1 MPVHNNDIA
10 NVFDEIADFLEIE
23 GENPFRIRAYRN
35 AAGTVRGLGTELK
48 DMVAGNADL
57 TELAGI
63 GKELAAKIHEI
74 LETGTAKALT
84 KLHARIPRTVIEI
97 LRLPNLGPKRVRVLY
112 AAAVPGG
119 RERRHPGPG
128 WFR

>member
-48 DMVAGNADL
+48 DMVAGNADPW
-57 TELAGI
+57 
-63 GKELAAKIHEI
+63 KR
-74 LETGTAKALT
+74 
-84 KLHARIPRTVIEI
+84 AR
-97 LRLPNLGPKRVRVLY
+97 PKPSPSCTR
-112 AAAVPGG
+112 AFPG
-119 RERRHPGPG
+119 RSSK
-128 WFR
+128 F

>member
-57 TELAGI
+57 TEPGNGHGQSPHQAARAHSQDGHRNFKAAQSWPQAGA
-63 GKELAAKIHEI
+63 GF
-74 LETGTAKALT
+74 
-84 KLHARIPRTVIEI
+84 
-97 LRLPNLGPKRVRVLY
+97 
-112 AAAVPGG
+112 VP
-119 RERRHPGPG
+119 
-128 WFR
+128 

>member
-35 AAGTVRGLGTELK
+35 GAGTVRGLGAELK
-48 DMVAGNADL
+48 DMVADNTDL

-84 KLHARIPRTVIEI
+84 KLHARIPRTVPI
-97 LRLPNLGPKRVRVLY
+97 LAPSGC
-112 AAAVPGG
+112 G
-119 RERRHPGPG
+119 
-128 WFR
+128 FCITI

>member
-35 AAGTVRGLGTELK
+35 GAGTVRGLGAELK
-48 DMVAGNADL
+48 DMVADNTDL

-63 GKELAAKIHEI
+63 GKELAATWKR
-74 LETGTAKALT
+74 
-84 KLHARIPRTVIEI
+84 AR
-97 LRLPNLGPKRVRVLY
+97 PKPSPSCTR
-112 AAAVPGG
+112 AFPG
-119 RERRHPGPG
+119 RSSK
-128 WFR
+128 F